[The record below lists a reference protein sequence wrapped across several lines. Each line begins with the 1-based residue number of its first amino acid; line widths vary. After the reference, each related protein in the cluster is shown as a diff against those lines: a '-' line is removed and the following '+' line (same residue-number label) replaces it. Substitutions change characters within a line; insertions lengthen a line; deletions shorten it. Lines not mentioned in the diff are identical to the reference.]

1 MTGVRAVLVLMLASC
16 LASCRQRTDE
26 SRTSKSE
33 AGGPRSGLTIDAER
47 AKALGLEVAPATRG
61 ELADVAIRFGRVLAR
76 SGDETLVV
84 APVAARID
92 RPPSVALGERVR
104 AGAALVTLAP
114 LLGAGERLS
123 FGVQSAELEGQIAG
137 AEKELVA
144 DEARLERDRALA
156 KDQIVSAE
164 RLQKTEAEVA
174 AARARLD
181 ALRRARALQAPGG
194 GPRLEVRA
202 PADGVVASIDAP
214 VGRGVQ
220 AGDVLARI
228 LRPGPR
234 WIDVAVP
241 PADPVGAG
249 YEVGALDGGPVVAR
263 LVARGAVVAD
273 DGARHDRLEVGADAA
288 AKVMPGATV
297 AVRVAA
303 GSSAGIVVSES
314 AIVPGRDGDRVFVL
328 EKDGHY
334 QARPVKVVARFGG
347 RVRLGGVDEGERVVV
362 RGGMALAGEQLREV
376 LGEGT
381 EE

>member
-1 MTGVRAVLVLMLASC
+1 MVAAC
-16 LASCRQRTDE
+16 LASCRPGV
-26 SRTSKSE
+26 
-33 AGGPRSGLTIDAER
+33 GGTQGSIAEKGSARPGLAIGADR
-47 AKALGLEVAPATRG
+47 AKALGLELAPATRG
-61 ELADVAIRFGRVLAR
+61 DLPDVAIRFGRVQAR
-76 SGDETLVV
+76 AGDETLVV
-84 APVAARID
+84 APVAARVD
-92 RPPSVALGERVR
+92 RPPSVTVGARVR

-123 FGVQSAELEGQIAG
+123 FGIQSAELDGQIAA
-137 AEKELVA
+137 AEKAIVA

-181 ALRRARALQAPGG
+181 SLRRARAVQAPEG
-194 GPRLEVRA
+194 GPRVDVRS

-249 YEVGALDGGPVVAR
+249 YEVAALDGGYVVAR
-263 LVARGAVVAD
+263 LVARGAIVAD
-273 DGARHDRLEVGADAA
+273 DGARHDRLEVAGDAA
-288 AKVMPGATV
+288 AKLMPGATV
-297 AVRVAA
+297 SVRVAA
-303 GSSAGIVVSES
+303 GSSVGIVVPES
-314 AIVPGRDGDRVFVL
+314 AVVPGRDGDRVFVL
-328 EKDGHY
+328 EKDGRY
-334 QARPVKVVARFGG
+334 RARSVKVAARFGG
-347 RVRLGGVDEGERVVV
+347 RARIAGVEEGERVVV
-362 RGGMALAGEQLREV
+362 RGAMALAGEQLRDV
-376 LGEGT
+376 LGEGA